1 MRPLGPGPGQDHPRQ
16 KFVREIGRPI
26 YPGFIMVR
34 IWLPADTYRRL
45 LETLPGWS
53 RVHKVLAEATEMHYA
68 AGVRRVSCDL
78 PDALALLQVAERVYP
93 ESAPLI
99 RIAIRKARTTP
110 GTHNPMPPPHPLEL
124 LGQARDLRP
133 QLLPLRALASLHLLV
148 FSFQALHF
156 ADRVREVLRRLF

>member
-1 MRPLGPGPGQDHPRQ
+1 M
-16 KFVREIGRPI
+16 FREIGRSI

-53 RVHKVLAEATEMHYA
+53 RVHKVLTDATEMHYA
-68 AGVRRVSCDL
+68 VGVRRVSCDL

-110 GTHNPMPPPHPLEL
+110 STHNSLPPQLPDLP
-124 LGQARDLRP
+124 GQARDLRP

-156 ADRVREVLRRLF
+156 VDRVREVLRRLL

>member
-1 MRPLGPGPGQDHPRQ
+1 M
-16 KFVREIGRPI
+16 I
-26 YPGFIMVR
+26 R

-45 LETLPGWS
+45 LETLPAWS
-53 RVHKVLAEATEMHYA
+53 RVHKVLTDATEMHYA
-68 AGVRRVSCDL
+68 VGVRRVSCDL

-99 RIAIRKARTTP
+99 RIAIRKAPIAPSTHHSLPPQLLDLP
-110 GTHNPMPPPHPLEL
+110 GR
-124 LGQARDLRP
+124 ARDLRP

-156 ADRVREVLRRLF
+156 VDRVREVLRRLL

>member
-1 MRPLGPGPGQDHPRQ
+1 M
-16 KFVREIGRPI
+16 I
-26 YPGFIMVR
+26 R

-45 LETLPGWS
+45 LETLPAWS
-53 RVHKVLAEATEMHYA
+53 RVHKVLTDATEMHYA
-68 AGVRRVSCDL
+68 VGVRRVSCDL

-99 RIAIRKARTTP
+99 RIAIRKAPITP
-110 GTHNPMPPPHPLEL
+110 STHHSLPPQLPPPQLPDLR
-124 LGQARDLRP
+124 GRARDLRP

-156 ADRVREVLRRLF
+156 VDRVREVLRRLL

>member
-1 MRPLGPGPGQDHPRQ
+1 
-16 KFVREIGRPI
+16 
-26 YPGFIMVR
+26 MVC

-45 LETLPGWS
+45 LETLPDWS
-53 RVHKVLAEATEMHYA
+53 RAHKVLNDATEMHYA
-68 AGVRRVSCDL
+68 VGVRRVSCDL

-99 RIAIRKARTTP
+99 RIAIRKARTTHS
-110 GTHNPMPPPHPLEL
+110 THKSLPPQLPDLPR
-124 LGQARDLRP
+124 QARDRRP

-156 ADRVREVLRRLF
+156 VDRVRELLRRFL

>member
-1 MRPLGPGPGQDHPRQ
+1 
-16 KFVREIGRPI
+16 
-26 YPGFIMVR
+26 MVR

-45 LETLPGWS
+45 LETLPDWS
-53 RVHKVLAEATEMHYA
+53 RVHKVLTDATEMHYA
-68 AGVRRVSCDL
+68 VGVRCVSCDL

-99 RIAIRKARTTP
+99 RIAIRKARITP
-110 GTHNPMPPPHPLEL
+110 STRNSLPLQL
-124 LGQARDLRP
+124 LPDLPGRARDLRP

-156 ADRVREVLRRLF
+156 VDRVREVLRRLL